1 MLEFMK
7 ELAVSAGKLALERRN
22 SLTENDIHTKGTDTD
37 MVTEVDRATEEFII
51 RKIHEI
57 YPDHGV
63 FGEESGIQSSSSPYR
78 WVIDPIDGT
87 VSFIHDTHY
96 WCVSIALQKDGETI
110 AGAIYA
116 PKFDELF
123 YAEKGKG
130 AFLNGKKISVSNC
143 ENLRSAVV
151 TTGFAC
157 VRAKRKPDNMI
168 YFPQVLRK
176 VQSMRRCGSAALDL
190 CHVAVGRYDGYWE
203 MELNLYDVAA
213 GAVIAL
219 EAGAV
224 VTDFNRKTNY
234 PADGIVCTCPGLYE
248 ELMEII
254 EHPQLENGI

>member
-1 MLEFMK
+1 MLEFIK
-7 ELAVSAGKLALERRN
+7 KLAVDAGKLALERRN
-22 SLTENDIHTKGTDTD
+22 SLSENAIHTKGTDTD
-37 MVTEVDRATEEFII
+37 MVTDVDRETEAFII
-51 RKIHEI
+51 SRIREAF
-57 YPDHGV
+57 PDHGI
-63 FGEESGIQSSSSPYR
+63 FGEESGVQTGSSPFR

-130 AFLNGKKISVSNC
+130 AFLNGKPIHVSAC
-143 ENLRSAVV
+143 TALRSAVV
-151 TTGFAC
+151 STGFAC
-157 VRAKRKPDNMI
+157 VRAKRRPDNMI

-213 GAVIAL
+213 GAIIAL

-224 VTDFNRKTNY
+224 VADFNRKNNY
-234 PADGIVCTCPGLYE
+234 PADGIVCTAPGVYE
-248 ELMEII
+248 ELMDII
-254 EHPQLENGI
+254 EHPLESDL